1 LTGANPTDKLRHDF
15 IRRIF
20 GGLSEVFFST
30 SAWVFI
36 HLLTYHFAKG
46 KTMTRFLDSWTGQF
60 RLRFAS
66 TAELVV
72 LMFLMPSGVR
82 AQRPMLIPQPRE
94 LQTKAASFPVTSDL
108 QIVLLPGFAERD
120 RSAAESLEDE
130 LEQVTQHKF
139 SISSPTQLPSGPAI
153 LLGSL
158 TQGAM
163 AKLLGERGIST
174 SGIGDQGYV
183 LDVAPDQILVAGKDS
198 DGLFYGVQT
207 LRQLVVGEGTE
218 GVILGARV
226 RDWPALI
233 YRGTQV
239 DMARGPVPT
248 QDYLKRI
255 VRTISEFKLN
265 QLYFYMEDSFPF
277 TGQPIMGVLTD
288 LPTRQDWK
296 DLVAYAAPYHVE
308 IVPAHNSCG
317 HVHKLLRF
325 ELFAP
330 MAEFPHSD
338 LLSPAEPQIYGF
350 LENLYAQ
357 MATVFTSPLYHVG
370 CDETEELGRG
380 KSAALAKNEAPGQLY
395 IDNLLRVHD
404 IVRAHN
410 KQVIFWGDIALKH
423 PELLKQLPKDMIVA
437 TWEYGSHPNYDTW
450 LKPFVDNGMKLIIC
464 PWVGNTSVMMPDYEQ
479 AALNIGRFVN
489 EGKKVGALGMNNTVW
504 NDDGETLYGQG
515 WWSIVYGAA
524 VAWEAGP
531 TAVEDFDSKF
541 DWAFYRN
548 TDHRFVEALK
558 KLGHLNEMMRQSGA
572 GRLHD
577 ENYGGTGDALFWHN
591 PFTPP
596 GHADAQKAIP
606 VASEVRRTAEE
617 AYNVLTASADRAK
630 RHRDTL
636 SNLRFAALKLDALGM
651 RYLYMQD
658 IAGIYAMALQ
668 HQNDNKDLAMDQLW
682 YIQNNSLGRLED
694 LREYTTR
701 LRELYKDLW
710 LSENHPNW
718 LPNILQLYDQQSAL
732 WQEMIARFD
741 TLRNDFDQGKPLP
754 PPESL
759 GLLPASA
766 K

>member
-1 LTGANPTDKLRHDF
+1 MWGGWKLIWKF
-15 IRRIF
+15 
-20 GGLSEVFFST
+20 
-30 SAWVFI
+30 
-36 HLLTYHFAKG
+36 LLMYRFQKG
-46 KTMTRFLDSWTGQF
+46 KTMKRFLAPRMG
-60 RLRFAS
+60 RLRLQFAP
-66 TAELVV
+66 LVEFV
-72 LMFLMPSGVR
+72 ALLFLMPSGAH

-94 LQTKAASFPVTSDL
+94 VQTKAANFPVTSDL
-108 QIVLLPGFAERD
+108 QIVLLPDFAERD
-120 RSAAESLEDE
+120 RSAAESLAEE
-130 LEQVTQHKF
+130 LAQVTQHEF
-139 SISSPTQLPSGPAI
+139 SISSPVQVPSGPAI

-163 AKLLGERGIST
+163 AKLLSERGIST

-183 LDVAPDQILVAGKDS
+183 LDVAPGQILVAGKDS
-198 DGLFYGVQT
+198 DGLFNGVQT
-207 LRQLVVGEGTE
+207 LRQLVAGEGAE
-218 GVILGARV
+218 AVILGARV

-277 TGQPIMGVLTD
+277 SGQPIMGVLTD
-288 LPTRQDWK
+288 LPARQDWEE
-296 DLVAYAAPYHVE
+296 LVAYAARYHVE

-330 MAEFPHSD
+330 LAEFPHSD
-338 LLSPAEPQIYGF
+338 LLSPAEPQIYSF

-357 MATVFTSPLYHVG
+357 MAPVFTSPLYNVG
-370 CDETEELGRG
+370 CDETEELGQGR
-380 KSAALAKNEAPGQLY
+380 SATLAKKEAPGQLY

-423 PELLKQLPKDMIVA
+423 PELLKQLPKDMLVA
-437 TWEYGSHPNYDTW
+437 TWEYGSHPHYDAW

-464 PWVGNTSVMMPDYEQ
+464 PWVGNTSVMMPDYEH

-531 TAVEDFDSKF
+531 TDVEDFDSKF

-548 TDHRFVEALK
+548 SDHRFVEALK
-558 KLGHLNEMMRQSGA
+558 KLGHLNETLRQSGA
-572 GRLHD
+572 GKLYD
-577 ENYGGTGDALFWHN
+577 ENYGGTDDALFWHN
-591 PFTPP
+591 PFTPR
-596 GHADAQKAIP
+596 GQADARKALP
-606 VASEVRRTAEE
+606 VAVEVRRTAED
-617 AYNVLTASADRAK
+617 AYNLLTASADRAQ

-636 SNLRFAALKLDALGM
+636 ANLRFAALKLDALGM
-651 RYLYMQD
+651 RYLYMQE
-658 IAGIYAMALQ
+658 IAGFYATALQ
-668 HQNDNKDLAMDQLW
+668 HQKDNKDLAMGQLRS
-682 YIQNNSLGRLED
+682 IQSPDGGRLED

-710 LSENHPNW
+710 LSENHASW
-718 LPNILQLYDQQSAL
+718 LPNMLQLYDRQSGL

-741 TLRNDFDQGKPLP
+741 ALQSDFDQGKPLP
-754 PPESL
+754 AAETL

-766 K
+766 GPGKPGAAPR